1 MKIASSSLLMDSNHI
16 SQQHYERQ
24 ESLRLWVGTQR
35 PSTGGNDAVPA
46 TRGLPVSEVQISQA
60 GALAQSD
67 ETDAIAAGLRAAEN
81 DPMLQLLRAMIAILT
96 GEEVRIFDAGDL
108 ASDTP
113 AVDVPVE
120 NTGRQQSAGYGIEY
134 DRHESY
140 RESEQTSFAASGTI
154 RTSDGKEI
162 SFDLSLMMSRS
173 YAEESNLSIRQGDAR
188 RKQDPLILNF
198 NGTAAQLTSQRF
210 KFDIDSNGTAED
222 INFVTNGSGFLALDR
237 NGDGKINNGSELFGT
252 TSGNGFAD
260 LS

>member
-1 MKIASSSLLMDSNHI
+1 MKIASNSLLMDSSHI

-113 AVDVPVE
+113 PVDVLVE
-120 NTGRQQSAGYGIEY
+120 TQAANNRPAMASNTIATSPTERANRRALRQAA
-134 DRHESY
+134 R
-140 RESEQTSFAASGTI
+140 FAPATARKSV
-154 RTSDGKEI
+154 
-162 SFDLSLMMSRS
+162 
-173 YAEESNLSIRQGDAR
+173 SICR
-188 RKQDPLILNF
+188 
-198 NGTAAQLTSQRF
+198 
-210 KFDIDSNGTAED
+210 
-222 INFVTNGSGFLALDR
+222 
-237 NGDGKINNGSELFGT
+237 
-252 TSGNGFAD
+252 
-260 LS
+260 